1 MKLKF
6 LGTAAAEAI
15 PALWC
20 ECPVCRRAKELG
32 GRELRRRCSYLIDR
46 DTLIDFGPDAYW
58 QVTEFGIDL
67 TAVDRILFT
76 HPHEDHLAT
85 AELSWRRTPYFS
97 HVEHWIDVCGT
108 RMLFGTI
115 LGELAC
121 SGMALNFE
129 ELRIRPVEVQPG
141 VWAKSGDVEL
151 LPMRANHAPGK
162 DPVFYLIR
170 RGGRTVLIANDTGWP
185 PEESWS
191 CLAKEKIDLA
201 VLESTMGPGMPDCRN
216 GHMGADVTVAFRK
229 RLIELGSIRENT
241 PVYANHFSHNC
252 KANHEELVA
261 LFRPHGIE
269 VAYDGLSV
277 EV

>member
-216 GHMGADVTVAFRK
+216 GHMGASGGFLHDYLEK
-229 RLIELGSIRENT
+229 YRLLHDH
-241 PVYANHFSHNC
+241 V
-252 KANHEELVA
+252 
-261 LFRPHGIE
+261 
-269 VAYDGLSV
+269 LSWHDFNLRGPLRSRRN
-277 EV
+277 